1 MTRDEAVVKL
11 TILLPAMSA
20 GDVEGF
26 MVSPPDLQVLML
38 KTYADAQQVPARSV
52 ADVFIDVAKECVAL
66 LPVGITIEQ
75 FIAGLATL

>member
-1 MTRDEAVVKL
+1 VKL
-11 TILLPAMSA
+11 TILVPGMTDA
-20 GDVEGF
+20 DIEGF
-26 MVSPPDLQVLML
+26 VAAAPDLQVLIL

-52 ADVFIDVAKECVAL
+52 ADVFIDVAKECIAL